1 AKQFLVDHPEIASG
15 IEADIRQTLLAR
27 SNTSE
32 VPSDSSEEVDTPP
45 DAASLVEG
53 PPLAED
59 AEPRVDDAPATVSPH
74 S

>member
-1 AKQFLVDHPEIASG
+1 G

-27 SNTSE
+27 STTNIDDE
-32 VPSDSSEEVDTPP
+32 VPSETSEEVDTPP

-53 PPLAED
+53 PPLVED